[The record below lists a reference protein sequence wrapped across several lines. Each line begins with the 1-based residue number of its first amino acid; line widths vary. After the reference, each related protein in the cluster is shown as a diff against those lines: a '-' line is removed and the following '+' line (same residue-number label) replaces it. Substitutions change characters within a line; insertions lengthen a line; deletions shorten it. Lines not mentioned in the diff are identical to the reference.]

1 MALGLLQ
8 RGGGR
13 CGLQTF
19 HGIRL
24 ATHTPAAGL
33 PQTLRDAD
41 NTAILAYLRLS
52 ATAAAEEA
60 GGGGGGA
67 GGTGEDTYRVNRH
80 LRPREEWAATTTVE
94 YTITVTNP
102 DRAERCAFTLV
113 GSGLRLGVGLGLGL
127 GLGLTLTLALTR
139 TLTLALTLT
148 PTRYAPDI
156 KTPDARLRRRADRG
170 FFAMRSL
177 ALATPLAAAPPHDA
191 QRAAFNKYDTNQSG
205 ELDHKELRSALE
217 TVGLTITSA
226 HAATLLAKYDT
237 DQSGLME
244 FDEFQQLCTALEAV
258 SLDLAGD
265 GKPSLERLET
275 TPMKVPSVT
284 VTGTAGEGTLP
295 QIRTRGLVTVP
306 VGVKAGEHFIAQT
319 ADGQR
324 LRVVAP
330 PGSSAGMTIP
340 IDPVSGD
347 VVVDNVHEG
356 FRGGGGGGGGN
367 RFGAGVTG
375 GAAAAVAAVRGAAA
389 AEPMRWWAVG
399 GKEAAVSGVTRAEV
413 AIRTS
418 ASNTGGAYG
427 GGAPGGGGGVSRGGA
442 AGAPVMALVA
452 LGRLTR
458 FAAEAEAEIGVLPQ
472 MAWHDLAALGAQSS
486 CEQALRSSSAVR
498 AAVPR
503 IDAILDDCRW
513 KVREL
518 LALPLAAAAAL
529 PTPPASLG
537 VDRLL
542 ALVAYTHELQRV
554 GGVRAGNLHH
564 ELNQARRT
572 HAATA

>member
-1 MALGLLQ
+1 MVALGLLQ

-24 ATHTPAAGL
+24 ATHAPAAGL

-52 ATAAAEEA
+52 TAAEEA
-60 GGGGGGA
+60 GGGGA

-113 GSGLRLGVGLGLGL
+113 GSGLRLGVGLGASL
-127 GLGLTLTLALTR
+127 

-148 PTRYAPDI
+148 LTLALALTLAPTRYAPDMHS
-156 KTPDARLRRRADRG
+156 PDARLRRGADQER
-170 FFAMRSL
+170 FAMRSL
-177 ALATPLAAAPPHDA
+177 SLATTPAAAAPHDA
-191 QRAAFNKYDTNQSG
+191 QREAFNKYDTNHSG

-226 HAATLLAKYDT
+226 HAATLLAKYDK

-258 SLDLAGD
+258 SLNLAGD
-265 GKPSLERLET
+265 DKPSLERLET
-275 TPMKVPSVT
+275 TPMKVPSVM

-306 VGVKAGEHFIAQT
+306 VGVRAGEHFIAQT

-347 VVVDNVHEG
+347 VVVDNVHGG
-356 FRGGGGGGGGN
+356 FGGGGGGGGGG
-367 RFGAGVTG
+367 RGRSGGQGRSAGLDTRPA
-375 GAAAAVAAVRGAAA
+375 GAAARVEEAALSAKRRGAALVPKA
-389 AEPMRWWAVG
+389 
-399 GKEAAVSGVTRAEV
+399 RA
-413 AIRTS
+413 
-418 ASNTGGAYG
+418 G
-427 GGAPGGGGGVSRGGA
+427 GG
-442 AGAPVMALVA
+442 
-452 LGRLTR
+452 
-458 FAAEAEAEIGVLPQ
+458 
-472 MAWHDLAALGAQSS
+472 W
-486 CEQALRSSSAVR
+486 VR
-498 AAVPR
+498 V
-503 IDAILDDCRW
+503 
-513 KVREL
+513 
-518 LALPLAAAAAL
+518 
-529 PTPPASLG
+529 ASLG
-537 VDRLL
+537 EGVQPPSSRISQTPTTPLRTGTPEADFGWLRSDSHALRLQL
-542 ALVAYTHELQRV
+542 LRMKYQPKSGAD
-554 GGVRAGNLHH
+554 
-564 ELNQARRT
+564 
-572 HAATA
+572 